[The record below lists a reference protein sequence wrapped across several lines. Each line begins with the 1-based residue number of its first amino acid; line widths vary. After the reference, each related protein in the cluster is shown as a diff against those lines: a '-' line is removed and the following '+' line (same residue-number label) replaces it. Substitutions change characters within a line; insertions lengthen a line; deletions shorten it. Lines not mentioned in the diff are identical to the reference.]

1 MSFFVDFVTSLSMGT
16 LLKVCGQTVL
26 LNFSST
32 KVDFSLSADIRSCS
46 EYYKK
51 RCCVGGWR
59 EDKVEENNQSRDVT
73 EDSIDTSPFTTT
85 IQPAY
90 ELSFLNIESC
100 KVNGSL
106 NNN

>member
-1 MSFFVDFVTSLSMGT
+1 MSELWVKIMLVNL
-16 LLKVCGQTVL
+16 
-26 LNFSST
+26 SST
-32 KVDFSLSADIRSCS
+32 KVDFFSLSADIRSCS

-73 EDSIDTSPFTTT
+73 EDSIETSPFTTT

-90 ELSFLNIESC
+90 VLSFLNIESC
-100 KVNGSL
+100 IKSQWFVVDKL
-106 NNN
+106 MWYLC